1 MSEKIWPPGILT
13 YARLNIKEEV
23 KVGNIDSRVFQTMS
37 KILKTLRETDRGPVE
52 NEIHSESRTS

>member
-1 MSEKIWPPGILT
+1 MATRNFDIYKT
-13 YARLNIKEEV
+13 NIKEEV

-37 KILKTLRETDRGPVE
+37 KILKALRQTYRGPVE